1 MLRASTLA
9 VVAALFVAAPVASF
23 PLLANGADKPVNTP
37 KLPPPGPLD
46 EELGIKAVR
55 DALGT
60 DIVKAVT
67 ASEKS
72 TLSARLLMVA
82 VESNETPLTRWGA
95 FRESIRLAN
104 EAADPA
110 ASLAAIDTQAKYF
123 TIDVPKQ
130 KLRALRESV
139 DGPPTPPL
147 ASLSGIALAAIAS
160 IPEAEQVD
168 DYDTAVALAD
178 LAQDAAVKGKDV
190 KVRETAEK
198 TRATIKI
205 VAKEFETAGKAI
217 AANPEDP
224 EANLAWGRFWALGRW
239 DWPKGLPFLAKA
251 SGEIAG
257 IAKDDL
263 LNSTDPA
270 VQASLGDRWWEAAE
284 KEQEERF
291 VAAMKARG
299 AWWYRKALP
308 CLQGTTKATAEKR
321 IAAAPR

>member
-1 MLRASTLA
+1 MLRASFL
-9 VVAALFVAAPVASF
+9 ALFALCIGVTFSTHSMSAR
-23 PLLANGADKPVNTP
+23 GADEPVDTP

-46 EELGIKAVR
+46 EEVGIKALR
-55 DALGT
+55 DALGA
-60 DIVKAVT
+60 DIAKAAT
-67 ASEKS
+67 ASQK
-72 TLSARLLMVA
+72 TALSSRLLIVA
-82 VESNETPLTRWGA
+82 VQSKDQPLTRWGA

-110 ASLAAIDTQAKYF
+110 ASIAAIDAQAKYF

-130 KLRALRESV
+130 KLRAFRESV
-139 DGPPTPPL
+139 DGPPAPPP
-147 ASLSGIALAAIAS
+147 ASLSAIALAAIAT

-168 DYDTAVALAD
+168 DYDAAVAMAEI
-178 LAQDAAVKGKDV
+178 AHEAAVKGKDV
-190 KVRETAEK
+190 KIRETAEK

-251 SGEIAG
+251 SGDVAIL
-257 IAKDDL
+257 AKEDL
-263 LNSTDPA
+263 LNPTDPA
-270 VQASLGDRWWEAAE
+270 VQTTLADRWWESAE
-284 KEQEERF
+284 KEKEERF

-299 AWWYRKALP
+299 AWWYQKALP
-308 CLQGTTKATAEKR
+308 SLDGAKKATAEKR
-321 IAAAPR
+321 IAAAPRD